1 MSEGQYLSNQICRV
15 LKLIKQLAGHETTG
29 LTLTELADRLDCSAS
44 QVLRDLANLKEEGF
58 AEQLPNDDKRWR
70 LGIACAQISNRVR
83 LHLDQAQLQ
92 LQQDITHY
100 SKIFNGTDKP

>member
-1 MSEGQYLSNQICRV
+1 MSENQYLSNQICRV
-15 LKLIKQLAGHETTG
+15 LRLVKLMAGHETTG
-29 LTLTELADRLDCSAS
+29 LTLTELAERQDCSPS

-70 LGIACAQISNRVR
+70 LGFACAQISNRVR

-92 LQQDITHY
+92 LQQDITNY
-100 SKIFNGTDKP
+100 SRIV